1 MHYDFDKVINR
12 RNTGAI
18 KWDVPETDLPM
29 WVADMDFETAPA
41 VKAALQKRVEHGIF
55 GYTMVPEAWY
65 EAYQNWWERRHNFRP
80 AREHLL
86 FCNGVIPAI
95 DTAIRDLTEPGDQVL
110 VLTPTYNHFFISI
123 KDNNRV
129 PVECYLNYD
138 KGTYRL
144 NKEDFAA
151 KAADPKTKIL
161 LLSNPQNPT
170 GTIWDAETLNWIGET
185 CKDNDVLVIA
195 DEIHCDL
202 TDPGFEYVPFASVS
216 EVCADNSITC
226 IAPTKTFN
234 IAGIQSAAVVIAN
247 KDIRRK
253 MRKGIEVYGASMP
266 NAFAIDAAMAAFN
279 QGEAWLNDLR
289 QYLAD
294 NKQFVHDYLEE
305 HLPQVKAVSSHATY
319 LMWLDFSA
327 ITADGTALNRYIRK
341 TTGLF
346 MMHGQEYGSN
356 GKTFTRL
363 NIACPRPTL
372 EDGLQRLV
380 RAIKAY
386 TAPIKGVV
394 FDMDGLLLDT
404 EKIVQR
410 TWADVGAQ
418 FGYPDMGEQIYHTLG
433 FNRQRRKQY
442 FESVYGPE
450 WPDAEI
456 VAACG
461 IRFTEIVHTEG
472 IPVKK
477 GARELLQHLK
487 DNGIKIGLATS
498 TSEVHAREELE
509 GTGLWDFFDGRIFG
523 NMITNSK
530 PAPEIYEK
538 ACKAIGVDPAEAL
551 ALEDAPSG
559 IQSAYNAGLRVI
571 MIPDMVQPK
580 EEVLAMTFDV
590 RESLLEVVELV
601 DTNRSQW

>member
-1 MHYDFDKVINR
+1 MHYDFDRVINR

-41 VKAALQKRVEHGIF
+41 IKEALKERVEHGIF
-55 GYTMVPEAWY
+55 GYTTVPEHWY
-65 EAYQNWWERRHNFRP
+65 EAYQDWWERRHHFRP

-110 VLTPTYNHFFISI
+110 ILTPTYNHFFISI
-123 KDNNRV
+123 KDNNRL
-129 PVECYLNYD
+129 PVECYLTYKDGSYTLD
-138 KGTYRL
+138 K
-144 NKEDFAA
+144 EAFAA

-170 GTIWDAETLNWIGET
+170 GTIWTAEDLAWIGQT
-185 CKDNDVLVIA
+185 CKDNGVLVIA

-202 TDPGFEYVPFASVS
+202 LDPGFEYVPFASVS

-234 IAGIQSAAVVIAN
+234 IAGIQTAAVVISN
-247 KDIRRK
+247 RELRRK

-266 NAFAIDAAMAAFN
+266 NAFAIEAAVAAFRH
-279 QGEAWLNDLR
+279 GEPWLDDLR

-294 NKQFVHDYLEE
+294 NKHFVHDYLAE

-319 LMWLDFSA
+319 LMWLDFSR
-327 ITADGTALNRYIRK
+327 ITDDGTALNRYIRS

-356 GKTFTRL
+356 GKAFTRL
-363 NIACPRPTL
+363 NIACPRKTL
-372 EDGLQRLV
+372 EDGLARLV
-380 RAIKAY
+380 RAIKGW

-404 EKIVQR
+404 EKLVQR
-410 TWADVGAQ
+410 VWTEVGAR

-433 FNRQRRKQY
+433 FNRQRRKAY

-450 WPDAEI
+450 WPDADI

-461 IRFTEIVHTEG
+461 VRFTEIVQTEG

-477 GARELLQHLK
+477 GAKELLQHLK
-487 DNGIKIGLATS
+487 NKGIKIGLATS
-498 TSEVHAREELE
+498 TSEEHAREELE

-523 NMITNSK
+523 NMITQSK

-538 ACKAIGVDPAEAL
+538 ACAAIGVDPAEAL

-559 IQSAYNAGLRVI
+559 IRSAFAAGLRVI
-571 MIPDMVQPK
+571 MIPDMVQPT
-580 EEVLAMTFDV
+580 EEVRALTFDV
-590 RESLLEVVELV
+590 RESLLEVIELV
-601 DTNRSQW
+601 DTNRSR